1 MRRLALWLAAAFL
14 AVVLGCGGGVG
25 GGGGGPQV
33 LGRVLNVETGGPTNP
48 RSSVQIGSESTLTSA
63 SDGSFTLAAALGTSS
78 LSVDTLS
85 AFGVWIFSF
94 PPISGTTDIGD
105 LWVGPE
111 KVAVTGFVRNAA
123 TNDGIAGATV
133 VFAGRYATTDV
144 NGQFSLAEVAYSSTN
159 QAAFWGIAG
168 FARHPD
174 FVATEWSAQP
184 HVALGGVVTVDDI
197 LLTPNSDPNPP
208 PPPFNIWGRVSPAN
222 DAPGTVAT
230 LKENGVAVR
239 VVNVGGDGIY
249 RFWAPPGTYTID
261 FEKGLLSDSH
271 GPFTITDQSEVYR
284 YDATL
289 Q

>member
-133 VFAGRYATTDV
+133 VFTARMARMALTKSASPAAIPVIVEKHRFEKLSGGRKP
-144 NGQFSLAEVAYSSTN
+144 GQMDGTHHYRRGAPGEWQSVFKPEDIPVLQKLYGEH
-159 QAAFWGIAG
+159 
-168 FARHPD
+168 FARQGYP
-174 FVATEWSAQP
+174 
-184 HVALGGVVTVDDI
+184 I
-197 LLTPNSDPNPP
+197 
-208 PPPFNIWGRVSPAN
+208 
-222 DAPGTVAT
+222 
-230 LKENGVAVR
+230 
-239 VVNVGGDGIY
+239 
-249 RFWAPPGTYTID
+249 
-261 FEKGLLSDSH
+261 
-271 GPFTITDQSEVYR
+271 
-284 YDATL
+284 
-289 Q
+289 